1 MQATTQAHMKKDVM
15 RWRMDEEIGGTISQR
30 ISTNPF
36 DKVDSQVIYDDDE
49 VIGARKTQNKINSR
63 REQSRREKKNFNLAS
78 NQRIYAH
85 AA

>member
-1 MQATTQAHMKKDVM
+1 MQDTTQAQMKKDVM
-15 RWRMDEEIGGTISQR
+15 RWRMDEEIGSTMSQR

-36 DKVDSQVIYDDDE
+36 DKLDSQVIYDDDE
-49 VIGARKTQNKINSR
+49 IIGAHKTQNKIN
-63 REQSRREKKNFNLAS
+63 SRREKKNFNLAS